1 MFILG
6 QKKKTPGF
14 YFIDLLCSL
23 IQQIRIKHLICAK
36 ETVVG
41 FVVGR
46 FTSDP
51 MSMCADI
58 HTPVKTSKNLL
69 KISVFQVN

>member
-1 MFILG
+1 MLRMFILG
-6 QKKKTPGF
+6 QKKQPPSF

-23 IQQIRIKHLICAK
+23 IQQVRIKHLICAK
-36 ETVVG
+36 ETVAG

-51 MSMCADI
+51 VCMCAHTHTGKDI
-58 HTPVKTSKNLL
+58 
-69 KISVFQVN
+69 